1 MLWPQTTHE
10 MHLKMYM
17 YLPFDPFVQKRVV
30 FFAEMFLVL

>member
-10 MHLKMYM
+10 MHLKIYM
-17 YLPFDPFVQKRVV
+17 YLPFVQKGVV